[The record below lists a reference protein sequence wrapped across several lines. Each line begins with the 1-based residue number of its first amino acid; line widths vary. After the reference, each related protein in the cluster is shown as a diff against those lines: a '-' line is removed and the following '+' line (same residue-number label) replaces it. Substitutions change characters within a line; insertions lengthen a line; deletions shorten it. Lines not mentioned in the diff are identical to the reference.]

1 MTTKMA
7 KLSNLRIVL
16 VEPAG
21 ALNVGS
27 VARVM
32 KNMGL
37 GQLILVQPHCDRN
50 SDEARQMAVHGI
62 DILEGAIEVNSL
74 PEALKGCH
82 RAIATT
88 SRSRTLATP
97 LESPRIA
104 FPWLLEENLTSALI
118 FGPEDRGLSN
128 VELNYAQ
135 RFVGIPANP
144 EYPSLNLA
152 QAVAVCAYELYQI
165 ALEQEGESAR
175 SIPSSRTDVATLDAL
190 EGYYQH
196 LESVLLRMGYLYPH
210 TAAARMEKFR
220 SLYNRA
226 NLSHEELALLRGIL
240 GHLDWILQLVPAR
253 REREIGGRGDKGE
266 LGEWETTNN

>member
-1 MTTKMA
+1 MS
-7 KLSNLRIVL
+7 KLSNLKIVL

-27 VARVM
+27 VARAM

-37 GQLILVQPHCDRN
+37 QQLILVKPHCDRN
-50 SDEARQMAVHGI
+50 SEEARRMAVHGI
-62 DILEGAIEVNSL
+62 DILEGSLEVDSL
-74 PEALKGCH
+74 PEALQDCQ

-97 LESPRIA
+97 LESPRVA
-104 FPWLLEENLTSALI
+104 LPWLLEENITSALI

-128 VELNYAQ
+128 IELNYAQ

-165 ALEQEGESAR
+165 SLQQEGER
-175 SIPSSRTDVATLDAL
+175 SKPIPSSRTDAATLDDL

-196 LESVLLRMGYLYPH
+196 LESVLLRIGYLYPH

-220 SLYNRA
+220 SIYNRA
-226 NLSHEELALLRGIL
+226 NLSREELALLRGIL
-240 GHLDWILQLVPAR
+240 GHLDWILQLVP
-253 REREIGGRGDKGE
+253 EDK
-266 LGEWETTNN
+266 LPYP